1 MLYFLIHA
9 DVALQLLGQGDHW
22 ALNEHRP
29 LHNTMPIQVSQNMQ
43 DKTEVQTGYHKRLPL
58 LSLQNEIC
66 SWKSWTALTVGTP

>member
-43 DKTEVQTGYHKRLPL
+43 DKTEVQTGYHKRLPDMCF
-58 LSLQNEIC
+58 S
-66 SWKSWTALTVGTP
+66 ARYVGMIFTLPT